1 MTAEAQLAGP
11 TWVPDPDQYE
21 HTAIGRYRAWA
32 KTKYAVPHGDDYDSL
47 WRWSVD
53 DAPTFYRSIWEHF
66 TLAYSGTL
74 LPERRAA
81 GFRDEW
87 FPRVRCN
94 YAENVLA
101 GGDPDE
107 AVIDA
112 FSETTA
118 PVSWTRRRL
127 RQEVASLASALV
139 ELGVEQGSVVAGY
152 LPNAPETV
160 VAFLAAASLG
170 AIWTSCPPEFGA
182 QAALS
187 RLSQVEPVV
196 LFAVTG
202 YVWDGRPVDRCREVN
217 EIVNG
222 LDTLKAV
229 VHLPYGQFTEF
240 CPDHA
245 PDVLASVQSWDAL
258 VCAEVEARFE
268 RVPFGHPLYVL
279 FSSGTTGPPKALIHG
294 HGPMLAHHCKDLGL
308 QLDVRAGDKMLWFT
322 TTGWMMWN
330 FMVGALLVGASIVL
344 VDGSPL
350 NPPTRLWRL
359 CADLEVTHFGVSPS
373 FLDRSRAVEDE
384 IAASDLS
391 AMRFLGVTGSPLSSS
406 LARWATGAIKSHPLV
421 GSISGG
427 TDVCSILVG
436 STPITPVWSGEIS
449 RSALGLDV
457 DCVEESG
464 ASIAGPGEMVVRNS
478 SPAMQV
484 RIWGDANQERVRSSY
499 FERFPGLWHQGD
511 FIERT
516 PHGGW
521 IITGRSD
528 ATLNRAGVRI
538 GTGEIYDVMSRH
550 FPHYEVMVVH
560 VQDGTMAGELLMLLA
575 PTDGSCVEESDI
587 RDEVRS
593 VVRNALSARHAPD
606 RVVIVSSIPYTPT
619 GKRMEVPVKRYLE
632 GVGPSPLTLAQH
644 LDDAGCAQ
652 LAGLRAQYTKRREEN
667 R

>member
-1 MTAEAQLAGP
+1 MNNDAGAHDP
-11 TWVPDPDQYE
+11 GPDP
-21 HTAIGRYRAWA
+21 
-32 KTKYAVPHGDDYDSL
+32 KLDS
-47 WRWSVD
+47 
-53 DAPTFYRSIWEHF
+53 FYRR
-66 TLAYSGTL
+66 
-74 LPERRAA
+74 RRAA
-81 GFRDEW
+81 DFPDEW

-94 YAENVLA
+94 YAENVLT

-107 AVIDA
+107 AMIDA
-112 FSETTA
+112 LSETTA

-160 VAFLAAASLG
+160 VAFLATASLG

-182 QAALS
+182 QAAMS

-202 YVWDGRPVDRCREVN
+202 TCGTADQS
-217 EIVNG
+217 
-222 LDTLKAV
+222 TAV
-229 VHLPYGQFTEF
+229 G
-240 CPDHA
+240 
-245 PDVLASVQSWDAL
+245 
-258 VCAEVEARFE
+258 
-268 RVPFGHPLYVL
+268 VPFGHPLYVL
-279 FSSGTTGPPKALIHG
+279 FSSGTTGPPKVLIHG
-294 HGPMLAHHCKDLGL
+294 HGPMLVHHCKDLGL
-308 QLDVRAGDKMLWFT
+308 QLDVRAGDRMLWFT
-322 TTGWMMWN
+322 TTDWMMWN

-359 CADLEVTHFGVSPS
+359 CADLAVTHFGVSPS

-406 LARWATGAIKSHPLV
+406 LARWATEAVKSHPLV

-427 TDVCSILVG
+427 TDVCSILLG

-457 DCVEESG
+457 DCVDESG
-464 ASIAGPGEMVVRNS
+464 APIAGPGERVVRNS

-484 RIWGDANQERVRSSY
+484 RIWGDANQERMRSSY

-516 PHGGW
+516 PHRGW

-560 VQDGTMAGELLMLLA
+560 VQDGTLAGELLMLLV

-593 VVRNALSARHAPD
+593 VVRNALSVRHAPD
-606 RVVIVSSIPYTPT
+606 RAVIVSSIPYTPT
-619 GKRMEVPVKRYLE
+619 GNGWKF
-632 GVGPSPLTLAQH
+632 Q
-644 LDDAGCAQ
+644 
-652 LAGLRAQYTKRREEN
+652 
-667 R
+667 